1 MERLPLFLDLRDQP
15 VTVVGGGIVAERK
28 VRLLESA
35 GARITV
41 VAPTLTD
48 TLAARAAAAALRH
61 VPRTF
66 VGSDADAAWLASAR
80 LVIAATDDR
89 AINTAVSER
98 ARARGI
104 WVNVVDDAELS
115 TALMPSII
123 DRSPVIVAVS
133 TGGASPVLARRL
145 RERLEALLEPS
156 LGPLAA
162 LLARFRQRLIARWPD
177 PSQRRRAVDAL
188 LDGELGAAAGA
199 ADLADAERALERAL
213 AAATPDGIA
222 TGVVTLVGAGPGDAG
237 LLTLQ
242 GLRALQRAD
251 VVLYDRLV
259 SADVLALARRDAD
272 LIEVGKTGGGPST
285 SQERIHELLLQHGR
299 AGKRVVRLKGG
310 DPCVFG
316 RGSEELDVLRAAG
329 LRTEVVPGITTAL
342 ALIGAGI
349 PLTHRGLAAGV
360 RLVTAQRA
368 ADGSEPEWASWA
380 QTRDTLV
387 VYMGTSAIETLQAEL
402 LRHGRAPDTPIALVE
417 RVSLPTQRVIRGRLD
432 AAATLVA
439 HHQVESP
446 SIVVIGAVTRLAA

>member
-1 MERLPLFLDLRDQP
+1 MERLPLFLDLRDEP
-15 VTVVGGGIVAERK
+15 VTVVGGGVVAERK

-35 GARITV
+35 GARITI

-48 TLAARAAAAALRH
+48 TLAARAAAAALHH

-66 VGSDADAAWLASAR
+66 VGSDADAALLASAR

-89 AINTAVSER
+89 AINTAVSEH

-177 PSQRRRAVDAL
+177 PSHRRRAVDAL

-213 AAATPDGIA
+213 AAATPDAIA
-222 TGVVTLVGAGPGDAG
+222 TGVVTLVGAGPGHAG

-285 SQERIHELLLQHGR
+285 SQERIHELLLEHGR

-316 RGSEELDVLRAAG
+316 RGSEELEVLRAAG

-439 HHQVESP
+439 RHQVESP
-446 SIVVIGAVTRLAA
+446 SIVVIGAVTRLEA

>member
-1 MERLPLFLDLRDQP
+1 MERLPLFLDLRDQA
-15 VTVVGGGIVAERK
+15 VTVVGGGVVAERK

-41 VAPTLTD
+41 VAPTLTEA
-48 TLAARAAAAALRH
+48 LAARAAAAALLH
-61 VPRTF
+61 VPRSF
-66 VGSDADAAWLASAR
+66 VGSDADCALLAAAR

-89 AINTAVSER
+89 DINTAVSEH
-98 ARARGI
+98 ARALGI

-177 PSQRRRAVDAL
+177 ASQRRRAVDAL
-188 LDGELGAAAGA
+188 LDGELGTAAGA
-199 ADLADAERALERAL
+199 ATLADAERALERAL
-213 AAATPDGIA
+213 AAPTPDDIA

-285 SQERIHELLLQHGR
+285 PQERINELLLEHGR

-316 RGSEELDVLRAAG
+316 RGSEELEVLRAAG

-402 LRHGRAPDTPIALVE
+402 LRHGCAPDTPIALVE

-439 HHQVESP
+439 RHQVESP

>member
-15 VTVVGGGIVAERK
+15 VTVVGGGVVAERK

-48 TLAARAAAAALRH
+48 TLAARAAAAALQH

-66 VGSDADAAWLASAR
+66 VGSDADAALLASAR

-89 AINTAVSER
+89 AINTAVSEQ
-98 ARARGI
+98 ARVRGI

-199 ADLADAERALERAL
+199 ADLADAEQALERAL
-213 AAATPDGIA
+213 AAATPDAIA

-285 SQERIHELLLQHGR
+285 SQERIHELLLEHGR

-316 RGSEELDVLRAAG
+316 RGSEELEVLRAAG

-402 LRHGRAPDTPIALVE
+402 LRHGRAPDTPIAFVE

-432 AAATLVA
+432 AAATLA
-439 HHQVESP
+439 ARHQVESP

>member
-1 MERLPLFLDLRDQP
+1 M
-15 VTVVGGGIVAERK
+15 
-28 VRLLESA
+28 
-35 GARITV
+35 
-41 VAPTLTD
+41 
-48 TLAARAAAAALRH
+48 
-61 VPRTF
+61 
-66 VGSDADAAWLASAR
+66 
-80 LVIAATDDR
+80 
-89 AINTAVSER
+89 
-98 ARARGI
+98 
-104 WVNVVDDAELS
+104 
-115 TALMPSII
+115 
-123 DRSPVIVAVS
+123 
-133 TGGASPVLARRL
+133 
-145 RERLEALLEPS
+145 
-156 LGPLAA
+156 
-162 LLARFRQRLIARWPD
+162 
-177 PSQRRRAVDAL
+177 
-188 LDGELGAAAGA
+188 
-199 ADLADAERALERAL
+199 
-213 AAATPDGIA
+213 
-222 TGVVTLVGAGPGDAG
+222 VTLVGAGPGDAG

-387 VYMGTSAIETLQAEL
+387 VYMGTSAIETLQATNCCATAA
-402 LRHGRAPDTPIALVE
+402 H
-417 RVSLPTQRVIRGRLD
+417 PTHRSRWSSASRCR
-432 AAATLVA
+432 
-439 HHQVESP
+439 P
-446 SIVVIGAVTRLAA
+446 SA